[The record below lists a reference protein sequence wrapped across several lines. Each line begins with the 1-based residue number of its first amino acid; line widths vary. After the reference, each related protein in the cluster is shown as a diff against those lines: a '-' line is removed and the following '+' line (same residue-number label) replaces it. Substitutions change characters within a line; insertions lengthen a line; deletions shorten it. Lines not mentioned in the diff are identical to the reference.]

1 VPERELA
8 ELIENLRSAVAETE
22 TLSGEDRSRLDNLIE
37 RVEAS
42 AEEAAA
48 EEGDDTV
55 LQHLDDARTR
65 FETDHVDLMRIV
77 NRIADVLGAGGL

>member
-22 TLSGEDRSRLDNLIE
+22 TLSGEDRSRLDKLIE

-42 AEEAAA
+42 AEE
-48 EEGDDTV
+48 GDDSV

-65 FETDHVDLMRIV
+65 FETEHVDLLRIV
-77 NRIADVLGAGGL
+77 NRIADVLGAGGI

>member
-8 ELIENLRSAVAETE
+8 ELIENLRSAIAETG
-22 TLSGEDRSRLDNLIE
+22 TLSGEDRSRLDNLIKQ
-37 RVEAS
+37 V
-42 AEEAAA
+42 EAAA
-48 EEGDDTV
+48 EEEAAENDNDSV

-77 NRIADVLGAGGL
+77 NRIADILGAGGI

>member
-8 ELIENLRSAVAETE
+8 ELIENLRSAIAETE
-22 TLSGEDRSRLDNLIE
+22 TLSTEDRSRLDNLIE

-48 EEGDDTV
+48 EEDDDSV

-65 FETDHVDLMRIV
+65 FATDHVDLMRIV